1 MQIKVITRHT
11 PNNYGS
17 LLQSIATLRV
27 IESLGHQCEIIDYW
41 KRDEVGLQ
49 GILTSLQGK
58 SLWKNSL
65 FKRMAY
71 VALRYPGEKIAA
83 LRFDKMRRRYLK
95 LTPRCYSMEELES
108 LQADVF
114 MTGSDQ
120 VWGPLLDGGYDEAYF
135 LSFVKEG
142 YVRYRMQAALAA
154 LSFRTLLLH
163 LISGYCQNMMR
174 LPYVKAVP

>member
-58 SLWKNSL
+58 SLWKDSL
-65 FKRMAY
+65 FKLYGIRGFA
-71 VALRYPGEKIAA
+71 V
-83 LRFDKMRRRYLK
+83 
-95 LTPRCYSMEELES
+95 
-108 LQADVF
+108 
-114 MTGSDQ
+114 
-120 VWGPLLDGGYDEAYF
+120 
-135 LSFVKEG
+135 
-142 YVRYRMQAALAA
+142 
-154 LSFRTLLLH
+154 
-163 LISGYCQNMMR
+163 SG
-174 LPYVKAVP
+174 

>member
-58 SLWKNSL
+58 SLWKSSL

-71 VALRYPGEKIAA
+71 VAFRYPGEKISGV
-83 LRFDKMRRRYLK
+83 
-95 LTPRCYSMEELES
+95 T
-108 LQADVF
+108 
-114 MTGSDQ
+114 
-120 VWGPLLDGGYDEAYF
+120 
-135 LSFVKEG
+135 
-142 YVRYRMQAALAA
+142 
-154 LSFRTLLLH
+154 FR
-163 LISGYCQNMMR
+163 
-174 LPYVKAVP
+174 

>member
-58 SLWKNSL
+58 SLWKTVCLN
-65 FKRMAY
+65 
-71 VALRYPGEKIAA
+71 
-83 LRFDKMRRRYLK
+83 
-95 LTPRCYSMEELES
+95 
-108 LQADVF
+108 
-114 MTGSDQ
+114 
-120 VWGPLLDGGYDEAYF
+120 VWHTWLCGIR
-135 LSFVKEG
+135 
-142 YVRYRMQAALAA
+142 VR
-154 LSFRTLLLH
+154 
-163 LISGYCQNMMR
+163 
-174 LPYVKAVP
+174 K

>member
-135 LSFVKEG
+135 LSFVKE
-142 YVRYRMQAALAA
+142 
-154 LSFRTLLLH
+154 
-163 LISGYCQNMMR
+163 
-174 LPYVKAVP
+174 